1 MDKKIT
7 TSEELRD
14 FLRAVSHE
22 SEPNLHACRWQSR
35 DEHTVY
41 LWYREEPYIVSGH
54 VVSVLRKLPK
64 PTFAQ
69 RREAFLSYPSNQ
81 ILTGFLAVT
90 FIGVTMLFILKQ
102 IFG

>member
-1 MDKKIT
+1 MYKKIT
-7 TSEELRD
+7 TSDELRD

-35 DEHTVY
+35 DEYTVY
-41 LWYREEPYIVSGH
+41 LWYREEPYIVSWH

-69 RREAFLSYPSNQ
+69 RLDAFLSDTSNK
-81 ILTGFLAVT
+81 ILTGFLAT
-90 FIGVTMLFILKQ
+90 PFIGVTILFILKQ

>member
-22 SEPNLHACRWQSR
+22 SEPNLHACRWKSR

-41 LWYREEPYIVSGH
+41 LRYRDEPYIVSWH

-69 RREAFLSYPSNQ
+69 RCDAFLSIPENQ
-81 ILTGFLAVT
+81 MLAAFIITVSIGMLTLFLIAK
-90 FIGVTMLFILKQ
+90 LS
-102 IFG
+102 

>member
-1 MDKKIT
+1 MPKKIT

-41 LWYREEPYIVSGH
+41 LWYRDEPYIVSGH

-69 RREAFLSYPSNQ
+69 RCDAFLSIPENQ
-81 ILTGFLAVT
+81 MFAAFVIIA
-90 FIGVTMLFILKQ
+90 FIGMPMLFLIAKL
-102 IFG
+102 F

>member
-1 MDKKIT
+1 MDAKIT

-41 LWYREEPYIVSGH
+41 LWYRDEPYIVSGH

-69 RREAFLSYPSNQ
+69 RCDAFLSCTANQ
-81 ILTGFLAVT
+81 MLAALVIIA
-90 FIGVTMLFILKQ
+90 FIVAPTLLLIAKLF
-102 IFG
+102 

>member
-7 TSEELRD
+7 TAEELRD

-22 SEPNLHACRWQSR
+22 IEPNLHACRWQSR

-41 LWYREEPYIVSGH
+41 LWYREEPYIVSWH

-69 RREAFLSYPSNQ
+69 RCDAFLSDFTNR
-81 ILTGFLAVT
+81 FLAVT
-90 FIGVTMLFILKQ
+90 FIVVTILFILNQ